1 MCLWKKIGAFC
12 LLDLS
17 PHGEAV
23 NDVSVQAFPGNS
35 VFGTATNELH
45 TVSKYTREANRIS
58 FLSCSCWCGFVKL
71 YF

>member
-45 TVSKYTREANRIS
+45 TVSKYTRQYCQHDFLS
-58 FLSCSCWCGFVKL
+58 FLSLLV
-71 YF
+71 

>member
-12 LLDLS
+12 PLDLS

-35 VFGTATNELH
+35 VSRTATNELH
-45 TVSKYTREANRIS
+45 TVSKYTRQCYQHDFLS
-58 FLSCSCWCGFVKL
+58 FLCVVALVWFC
-71 YF
+71 